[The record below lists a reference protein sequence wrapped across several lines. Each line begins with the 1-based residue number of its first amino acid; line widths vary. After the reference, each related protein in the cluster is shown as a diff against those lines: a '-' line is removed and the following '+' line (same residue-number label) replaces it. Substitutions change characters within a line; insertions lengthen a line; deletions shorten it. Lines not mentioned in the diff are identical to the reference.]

1 MPAAPAPKSPACSQP
16 MRSVNE
22 LWQGLSGAVVVRCL
36 RSCTWCRRT
45 PCTAQSHPSVKG
57 VSVLQ
62 VVAVLIL
69 SAETILCVHVHAL
82 LCACAAPPAAC
93 VRCWLDPM
101 APIFLLGCRAVCVC
115 VCVSPCVCW
124 RRLLGSCVAHCFG
137 PQGVL
142 VPTGPWAGVRAHPRA
157 LLWPPSNA
165 VCELGSPCRF
175 LSVCVVCVCVCA
187 RTRGVASSSLNGL
200 RTLRLCPAKQF
211 CSLFC
216 NTAGCVCV
224 CVCSK
229 DGSCWLLPLLPP
241 CVGCTVNPAQQHTLA
256 PRGHAHYIPC
266 H

>member
-1 MPAAPAPKSPACSQP
+1 MCWWRKTFSLRALVRQGVKGGACRLPAAPAPKSPACSQP

-115 VCVSPCVCW
+115 VCLAVCVLEAFAW
-124 RRLLGSCVAHCFG
+124 V
-137 PQGVL
+137 
-142 VPTGPWAGVRAHPRA
+142 VRCS
-157 LLWPPSNA
+157 LLWAPRSSCPHWALGRCKGTPS
-165 VCELGSPCRF
+165 C
-175 LSVCVVCVCVCA
+175 SV
-187 RTRGVASSSLNGL
+187 VAS
-200 RTLRLCPAKQF
+200 KQR
-211 CSLFC
+211 S
-216 NTAGCVCV
+216 V
-224 CVCSK
+224 
-229 DGSCWLLPLLPP
+229 
-241 CVGCTVNPAQQHTLA
+241 
-256 PRGHAHYIPC
+256 
-266 H
+266 